1 MLRLRKQ
8 RLGIWKVVRLVKKK
22 NKRTPMMIQYMEI
35 KEKHKDSILFFRL
48 GDFYEMFFDDALTAS
63 RVLEITLTGK
73 NCGLEERAPMCGI
86 PYHSSRGYIAKL
98 VEKGYKV
105 AICEQVEPP
114 SSAGIVKREV
124 VRIVTPG
131 TVIDNSM
138 LDEKQN
144 NYLSSVTVLKNSCSI
159 TYVDVSTGNMLSTEF
174 NDTVNDKNIID
185 LYNEICKINPSEI
198 LSNRDLKELFSIY
211 KLNSLDTVLK
221 NINIVE
227 QGTDI
232 DYYLNMIKD
241 HFKVISTEVFGIY
254 ADNKATIL
262 SIGNLLE
269 YLYSTQKI
277 SLDHI
282 NQLLCY
288 KTEDYMIIDN
298 STRRNLELTEPIRG
312 TDKKNTVLNVIDHTK
327 TAMGARKL
335 KKWLL
340 EPLQDIE
347 SIKDRHDAVEDL
359 YNNVIVANNIREHMK
374 GIYDI
379 ERLMSKIT
387 YGNCNARDLNSLNQ
401 SIEVLPDLKSDISS
415 LDARIFNDI
424 SSDLDT
430 LHDIHETIVA
440 SIVENPPVTVK
451 EGNIVRDDYNEEL
464 DELRNISVN
473 GKEWLNGLI
482 DQEREK
488 TGIKNLKIGFNK
500 VFGYYIEV
508 TKSYLNLVPEEYI
521 RKQTLANAERYITPD
536 LKDMEA
542 KILNAESKIVEI
554 EYEIFNEIRL
564 FVKNQIE
571 RIQQSAEMVSTV
583 DALNSLCSA
592 ALKNNYIRPEITN
605 DGVLNIVN
613 GRHPVIEKVLKDER
627 FIENST
633 YLDKDENRFSI
644 ITGPNMAGKSTY
656 MRQVAL
662 ITILAHIGS
671 FVPAEKAQLTLV
683 DKLFSRV
690 GASDDLSSGQSTFMV
705 EMSEVSNII
714 NNATEN
720 SLIILDEI
728 GRGTSTYDGLSIA
741 WSVTEYITNNIKA
754 KTLFATHYH
763 ELSELEDK
771 IKGINNYKI
780 MIKES
785 GEDIIFLRKITKGSI
800 DKSYGIQVARL
811 AGLPKNVIN
820 RSFEL
825 LEKLEEIDL
834 NKKNS
839 LKLID
844 VKAVEKV
851 QDTAKEEIEQVSFW
865 NYDDRYKDFISENIL
880 NLNINSM
887 TPLESLNMM
896 NELIKKARE
905 LGD

>member
-22 NKRTPMMIQYMEI
+22 NKLTPMMIQYMEI

-312 TDKKNTVLNVIDHTK
+312 TDKKNTVFNVIDHTK

-387 YGNCNARDLNSLNQ
+387 YGNCNARDLNSLKQ

>member
-1 MLRLRKQ
+1 
-8 RLGIWKVVRLVKKK
+8 
-22 NKRTPMMIQYMEI
+22 MEI

-312 TDKKNTVLNVIDHTK
+312 TDKKNTVFNVIDHTK

-387 YGNCNARDLNSLNQ
+387 YGNCNARDLNSLKQ

>member
-1 MLRLRKQ
+1 
-8 RLGIWKVVRLVKKK
+8 
-22 NKRTPMMIQYMEI
+22 MEI
-35 KEKHKDSILFFRL
+35 KDKHKDSILFFRL
-48 GDFYEMFFDDALTAS
+48 GDFYEMFFDDAITAS

-86 PYHSSRGYIAKL
+86 PHHSSKGYISKL
-98 VEKGYKV
+98 VEKGYRV

-114 SSAGIVKREV
+114 SATGIVKREV
-124 VRIVTPG
+124 VRVITPG

-159 TYVDVSTGNMLSTEF
+159 SYVDVSTGNMLSTEF
-174 NDTVNDKNIID
+174 KDKINDKNIID
-185 LYNEICKINPSEI
+185 LYNEICKIKPSEI
-198 LSNRDLKELFSIY
+198 LSNRDLEEIFSKH
-211 KLNSLDTVLK
+211 KLNSLDTILK
-221 NINIVE
+221 NLNITD
-227 QGTDI
+227 QGTDAE
-232 DYYLNMIKD
+232 YYLNIIKD
-241 HFKVISTEVFGIY
+241 HFKVISIEVFGIY
-254 ADNKATIL
+254 SEDRASIL
-262 SIGNLLE
+262 SLGNLLE

-282 NQLLCY
+282 NQLDCY
-288 KTEDYMIIDN
+288 KTDDYMIIDN
-298 STRRNLELTEPIRG
+298 STRRNLELTDPIRG
-312 TDKKNTVLNVIDHTK
+312 IDKKNTVFNIIDHTK
-327 TAMGARKL
+327 TSMGARKL

-340 EPLQDIE
+340 EPLQDIKV
-347 SIKDRHDAVEDL
+347 IRDRHDAVENL
-359 YNNVIVANNIREHMK
+359 YNNIIVSNNIRENMK
-374 GIYDI
+374 SIYDI

-401 SIEVLPDLKSDISS
+401 SIEVLPDLKSDIPS
-415 LDARIFNDI
+415 LDTKLFKKI
-424 SSDLDT
+424 SKEMDT
-430 LHDIHETIVA
+430 LHDVHEMITT
-440 SIVENPPVTVK
+440 SIVENPPVTIK
-451 EGNIVRDDYNEEL
+451 EGNLVRDGYNEEL

-500 VFGYYIEV
+500 IFGYYIEV
-508 TKSYLNLVPEEYI
+508 TKSYLGLVPEEYI

-536 LKDMEA
+536 LKDMEV

-554 EYEIFNEIRL
+554 EYEIFNDIRL
-564 FVKNQIE
+564 FVKNQVE
-571 RIQQSAEMVSTV
+571 RIQKSAEMVSTV
-583 DALNSLCSA
+583 DALNSLCTT
-592 ALKNNYIRPEITN
+592 ALKNGYIRPEITE
-605 DGVLNIVN
+605 DGVINIVN

-671 FVPAEKAQLTLV
+671 FVPAEKAQISLV

-741 WSVTEYITNNIKA
+741 WAVTEYITNNIKA

-785 GEDIIFLRKITKGSI
+785 GENIIFLRKITKGSI

-811 AGLPKNVIN
+811 AGLPKNIIN
-820 RSFEL
+820 RSFQL

-834 NKKNS
+834 NRKQS
-839 LKLID
+839 LELAETKSNDD
-844 VKAVEKV
+844 V
-851 QDTAKEEIEQVSFW
+851 TSSTKECLEQVSFW
-865 NYDDRYKDFISENIL
+865 NYDSRYKDFISENIL

-887 TPLESLNMM
+887 TPLDSLNMM
-896 NELIKKARE
+896 NELMKKARE

>member
-1 MLRLRKQ
+1 MD
-8 RLGIWKVVRLVKKK
+8 KKK
-22 NKRTPMMIQYMEI
+22 NKLTPMMLQYMEI
-35 KEKHKDSILFFRL
+35 KEKHKNSILFFRL

-73 NCGLEERAPMCGI
+73 NCGLEEKAPMCGI
-86 PYHSSRGYIAKL
+86 PYHSAKGYISKL
-98 VEKGYKV
+98 VLKGYKV

-124 VRIVTPG
+124 VRVITPG
-131 TVIDNSM
+131 TVIDNDM

-159 TYVDVSTGNMLSTEF
+159 SYVDVSTGNMLSTEF
-174 NDTVNDKNIID
+174 KDHINDKNIID
-185 LYNEICKINPSEI
+185 LYNEICKIKPSEI
-198 LSNRDLKELFSIY
+198 LSNKDLEEIFSEH

-221 NINIVE
+221 NLNITD
-227 QGTDI
+227 QGTDT

-254 ADNKATIL
+254 AEDKASIL

-282 NQLLCY
+282 NQLDCY
-288 KTEDYMIIDN
+288 KTDDYMIIDN
-298 STRRNLELTEPIRG
+298 STRRNLELTDPIRG
-312 TDKKNTVLNVIDHTK
+312 IDKKNTVFNVIDHTK

-340 EPLQDIE
+340 EPLQDLE
-347 SIKDRHDAVEDL
+347 SIRYRHDAVEEL
-359 YNNVIVANNIREHMK
+359 YNNIIVSNNIREHMK
-374 GIYDI
+374 SIYDI

-401 SIEVLPDLKSDISS
+401 SIEVLPDLKFDVSS
-415 LDARIFNDI
+415 LDTKLFNEI
-424 SSDLDT
+424 SKEMDT
-430 LHDIHETIVA
+430 LHDIHDMIAT
-440 SIVENPPVTVK
+440 SIVENPPVTIK
-451 EGNIVRDDYNEEL
+451 EGNLVRDGYNDEL

-482 DQEREK
+482 DQEKEK

-500 VFGYYIEV
+500 IFGYYIEV
-508 TKSYLNLVPEEYI
+508 TKSYLGLVPEEYI

-536 LKDMEA
+536 LKDMEV
-542 KILNAESKIVEI
+542 KILNAESKIVDI
-554 EYEIFNEIRL
+554 EYEIFNDIRL

-571 RIQQSAEMVSTV
+571 RIQKSAEMVSTV
-583 DALNSLCSA
+583 DALNSLCTT
-592 ALKNNYIRPEITN
+592 ALKNGYIRPEITEN
-605 DGVLNIVN
+605 GVINIVN

-671 FVPAEKAQLTLV
+671 FVPAEKAQISLV

-741 WSVTEYITNNIKA
+741 WSVTEYITNNIMA

-785 GEDIIFLRKITKGSI
+785 GENIIFLRKITKGSI

-811 AGLPKNVIN
+811 AGLPKNIIN
-820 RSFEL
+820 RSFQL
-825 LEKLEEIDL
+825 LDKLEEIDL

-839 LKLID
+839 LNF
-844 VKAVEKV
+844 A
-851 QDTAKEEIEQVSFW
+851 DTKSDDEASNSENERMEQVSFW
-865 NYDDRYKDFISENIL
+865 NYDARYKDFISENIL

-887 TPLESLNMM
+887 TPLDSLNMM

>member
-1 MLRLRKQ
+1 MD
-8 RLGIWKVVRLVKKK
+8 KKK
-22 NKRTPMMIQYMEI
+22 NKLTPMMLQYMEI

-73 NCGLEERAPMCGI
+73 NCGLEEKAPMCGI
-86 PYHSSRGYIAKL
+86 PYHSAKGYISKL
-98 VEKGYKV
+98 VLKGYKV

-124 VRIVTPG
+124 VRVITPG
-131 TVIDNSM
+131 TVIDNDM

-159 TYVDVSTGNMLSTEF
+159 SYVDVSTGNMLSTEF
-174 NDTVNDKNIID
+174 KDHINDKNIID
-185 LYNEICKINPSEI
+185 LYNEICKIKPSEI
-198 LSNRDLKELFSIY
+198 LSNKDLEEIFSEH

-221 NINIVE
+221 NLNITD
-227 QGTDI
+227 QGTDT

-254 ADNKATIL
+254 AEDRASIL

-282 NQLLCY
+282 NQLDCY
-288 KTEDYMIIDN
+288 KTDDYMIIDN
-298 STRRNLELTEPIRG
+298 STRRNLELTDPIRG
-312 TDKKNTVLNVIDHTK
+312 IDKKNTVFNVIDHTK

-340 EPLQDIE
+340 EPLQDLE
-347 SIKDRHDAVEDL
+347 SIGYRHDAVEEL
-359 YNNVIVANNIREHMK
+359 YNNIIVSNNIREHMK
-374 GIYDI
+374 SIYDI

-401 SIEVLPDLKSDISS
+401 SIEVLPDLKFDVSS
-415 LDARIFNDI
+415 LDTKLFNEI
-424 SSDLDT
+424 SKEMDT
-430 LHDIHETIVA
+430 LHDIHDMIAT
-440 SIVENPPVTVK
+440 SIVENPPVTIK
-451 EGNIVRDDYNEEL
+451 EGNLVRDGYNEEL

-482 DQEREK
+482 DQEKEK

-500 VFGYYIEV
+500 IFGYYIEV
-508 TKSYLNLVPEEYI
+508 TKSYLGLVPEEYI

-536 LKDMEA
+536 LKDMEV
-542 KILNAESKIVEI
+542 KILNAESKIVDI
-554 EYEIFNEIRL
+554 EYEIFNDIRL

-571 RIQQSAEMVSTV
+571 RIQKSAEMVSTV
-583 DALNSLCSA
+583 DALNSLCTT
-592 ALKNNYIRPEITN
+592 ALKNGYIRPEITEN
-605 DGVLNIVN
+605 GVINIVN

-671 FVPAEKAQLTLV
+671 FVPAEKAQISLV

-741 WSVTEYITNNIKA
+741 WSVTEYITNNIMA

-785 GEDIIFLRKITKGSI
+785 GENIIFLRKITKGSI

-811 AGLPKNVIN
+811 AGLPKNIIN
-820 RSFEL
+820 RSFQL

-839 LKLID
+839 LNF
-844 VKAVEKV
+844 V
-851 QDTAKEEIEQVSFW
+851 DTKSDDEASSSTNESMEQVSFW
-865 NYDDRYKDFISENIL
+865 NYDARYKDFISENIL

-887 TPLESLNMM
+887 TPLDSLNMM

>member
-1 MLRLRKQ
+1 
-8 RLGIWKVVRLVKKK
+8 
-22 NKRTPMMIQYMEI
+22 MMQQYMEI
-35 KEKHKDSILFFRL
+35 KEHHQDSILFFRL

-73 NCGLEERAPMCGI
+73 NCGLEERAPMCGV
-86 PYHSSRGYIAKL
+86 PYHSSNGYISKL

-124 VRIVTPG
+124 VRVITPG

-159 TYVDVSTGNMLSTEF
+159 SYVDVSTGNMLSTEF
-174 NDTVNDKNIID
+174 KDPINDKNIID
-185 LYNEICKINPSEI
+185 LYNEICKVNPSEI
-198 LSNRDLKELFSIY
+198 LSNRNLEEIFSAH

-221 NINIVE
+221 NLNIID
-227 QGTDI
+227 QGTDT

-254 ADNKATIL
+254 PEDRASIL

-282 NQLLCY
+282 NQLACY
-288 KTEDYMIIDN
+288 KTDDYMIIDN
-298 STRRNLELTEPIRG
+298 STRKNLELTEPLRG
-312 TDKKNTVLNVIDHTK
+312 TDKKNTVFNVIDYTK

-340 EPLQDIE
+340 EPLQDIA
-347 SIKDRHDAVEDL
+347 SINCRHDAVEVL
-359 YNNVIVANNIREHMK
+359 YNNIIVSNNIREHMK
-374 GIYDI
+374 RIYDI

-401 SIEVLPDLKSDISS
+401 SIEVLPDLKCDIST
-415 LDARIFNDI
+415 LDAKLFNEI
-424 SSDLDT
+424 SKNMDT
-430 LHDIHETIVA
+430 LLDVHEMIAT
-440 SIVENPPVTVK
+440 SIIENPPVTIK
-451 EGNIVRDDYNEEL
+451 EGNLIRDGYNEEL

-508 TKSYLNLVPEEYI
+508 TKSYLNLVPEDYI

-542 KILNAESKIVEI
+542 KILNAESKIVEL
-554 EYEIFNEIRL
+554 EYEIFNDIRL

-571 RIQQSAEMVSTV
+571 RIQQSAEMISTV
-583 DALNSLCSA
+583 DALNSLCTA
-592 ALKNNYIRPEITN
+592 ALKNSYIRPEMSV
-605 DGVLNIVN
+605 DGIVNIVN

-671 FVPAEKAQLTLV
+671 FVPAEKAQISLV

-741 WSVTEYITNNIKA
+741 WSVTEYITNNIMA

-839 LKLID
+839 LNLS
-844 VKAVEKV
+844 
-851 QDTAKEEIEQVSFW
+851 DTKIKNEIPVSTDENREQVSFW
-865 NYDDRYKDFISENIL
+865 NYDAKYKDFISENIL

-887 TPLESLNMM
+887 TPLDSLNLM

>member
-1 MLRLRKQ
+1 
-8 RLGIWKVVRLVKKK
+8 
-22 NKRTPMMIQYMEI
+22 MEI

-73 NCGLEERAPMCGI
+73 NCGLEEKAPMCGI
-86 PYHSSRGYIAKL
+86 PYHSAKGYISKL
-98 VEKGYKV
+98 VLKGYKV

-124 VRIVTPG
+124 VRVITPG
-131 TVIDNSM
+131 TVIDNDM

-159 TYVDVSTGNMLSTEF
+159 SYVDVSTGNMLSTEF
-174 NDTVNDKNIID
+174 KDHINDKNIID
-185 LYNEICKINPSEI
+185 LYNEICKIKPSEI
-198 LSNRDLKELFSIY
+198 LSNKDLEEIFSEH

-221 NINIVE
+221 NLNITD
-227 QGTDI
+227 QGTDT

-254 ADNKATIL
+254 AEDRASIL

-282 NQLLCY
+282 NQLNCY
-288 KTEDYMIIDN
+288 KTDDYMIIDN
-298 STRRNLELTEPIRG
+298 STRRNLELTDPIRG
-312 TDKKNTVLNVIDHTK
+312 IDKKNTVFNVIDHTK

-340 EPLQDIE
+340 EPLQDLE
-347 SIKDRHDAVEDL
+347 SIRYRHDAVEEL
-359 YNNVIVANNIREHMK
+359 YNNIIVSNNIREHMK
-374 GIYDI
+374 SIYDI

-401 SIEVLPDLKSDISS
+401 SIEVLPDLKFDISS
-415 LDARIFNDI
+415 LDTKLFNEI
-424 SSDLDT
+424 SKEMDT
-430 LHDIHETIVA
+430 LHDIHDMIAT
-440 SIVENPPVTVK
+440 SIVENPPVTIK
-451 EGNIVRDDYNEEL
+451 EGNLVRDGYNEEL

-482 DQEREK
+482 DQEKEK

-500 VFGYYIEV
+500 IFGYYIEV
-508 TKSYLNLVPEEYI
+508 TKSYLGLVPDEYI

-536 LKDMEA
+536 LKDMEV
-542 KILNAESKIVEI
+542 KILNAESKIVDI
-554 EYEIFNEIRL
+554 EYEIFNDIRL

-571 RIQQSAEMVSTV
+571 RIQKSAEMVSTV
-583 DALNSLCSA
+583 DALNSLCTT
-592 ALKNNYIRPEITN
+592 ALKNGYIRPEITEN
-605 DGVLNIVN
+605 GVINIVN

-671 FVPAEKAQLTLV
+671 FVPAEKAQISLV

-741 WSVTEYITNNIKA
+741 WSVTEYITNNIMA

-785 GEDIIFLRKITKGSI
+785 GENIIFLRKITKGSI

-811 AGLPKNVIN
+811 AGLPKNIIN
-820 RSFEL
+820 RSFQL

-834 NKKNS
+834 NKKKS
-839 LKLID
+839 LNF
-844 VKAVEKV
+844 A
-851 QDTAKEEIEQVSFW
+851 DTKSDDEASSSENESMEQVSFW
-865 NYDDRYKDFISENIL
+865 NYDARYKDFISENIL

-887 TPLESLNMM
+887 TPLDSLNMM

>member
-1 MLRLRKQ
+1 MD
-8 RLGIWKVVRLVKKK
+8 KKK
-22 NKRTPMMIQYMEI
+22 NKLTPMMLQYMEI

-73 NCGLEERAPMCGI
+73 NCGLEEKAPMCGI
-86 PYHSSRGYIAKL
+86 PYHSAKGYISKL
-98 VEKGYKV
+98 VLKGYKV

-124 VRIVTPG
+124 VRVITPG
-131 TVIDNSM
+131 TVIDNDM

-159 TYVDVSTGNMLSTEF
+159 SYVDVSTGNMLSTEF
-174 NDTVNDKNIID
+174 KDHINDKNIID
-185 LYNEICKINPSEI
+185 LYNEICKIKPSEI
-198 LSNRDLKELFSIY
+198 LSNKDLEEIFSEH

-221 NINIVE
+221 NLNITD
-227 QGTDI
+227 QGTDT

-254 ADNKATIL
+254 AEDRASIL

-282 NQLLCY
+282 NQLDCY
-288 KTEDYMIIDN
+288 KTDDYMIIDN
-298 STRRNLELTEPIRG
+298 STRRNLELTDPIRG
-312 TDKKNTVLNVIDHTK
+312 IDKKNTVFNVIDHTK

-340 EPLQDIE
+340 EPLQDLE
-347 SIKDRHDAVEDL
+347 SIGYRHDAVEEL
-359 YNNVIVANNIREHMK
+359 YNNIIVSNNIREHMK
-374 GIYDI
+374 SIYDI

-401 SIEVLPDLKSDISS
+401 SIEVLPDLKFDVSS
-415 LDARIFNDI
+415 LDTKLFNEI
-424 SSDLDT
+424 SKEMDT
-430 LHDIHETIVA
+430 LHDIHDMIAT
-440 SIVENPPVTVK
+440 SIVENPPVTIK
-451 EGNIVRDDYNEEL
+451 EGNLVRDGYNEEL

-482 DQEREK
+482 DQEKEK

-500 VFGYYIEV
+500 IFGYYIEV
-508 TKSYLNLVPEEYI
+508 TKSYLGLVPEEYI

-536 LKDMEA
+536 LKDMEV
-542 KILNAESKIVEI
+542 KILNAESKIVDI
-554 EYEIFNEIRL
+554 EYEIFNDIRL

-571 RIQQSAEMVSTV
+571 RIQKSAEMVSTV
-583 DALNSLCSA
+583 DALNSLCTT
-592 ALKNNYIRPEITN
+592 ALKNGYIRPEITEN
-605 DGVLNIVN
+605 GVINIVN

-671 FVPAEKAQLTLV
+671 FVPAEKAQISLV

-741 WSVTEYITNNIKA
+741 WSVTEYITNNIMA

-785 GEDIIFLRKITKGSI
+785 GENIIFLRKITKGSI

-811 AGLPKNVIN
+811 AGLPKNIIN
-820 RSFEL
+820 RSFQL

-839 LKLID
+839 LNF
-844 VKAVEKV
+844 A
-851 QDTAKEEIEQVSFW
+851 DTKSDDEASSSTNESMEQVSFW
-865 NYDDRYKDFISENIL
+865 NYDARYKDFISENIL

-887 TPLESLNMM
+887 TPLDSLNMM

>member
-22 NKRTPMMIQYMEI
+22 NKLTPMMIQYMEI

-312 TDKKNTVLNVIDHTK
+312 TDKKNTVFNVIDHTK

-387 YGNCNARDLNSLNQ
+387 YGSCNARDLNSLKQ